1 MPDVAL
7 SEEDIGGFLAGAGL
21 GGGIVN
27 VIAVATGGD
36 ASWLLFA
43 AGAVV
48 GAPLGYRYADRL
60 WRWWW
65 VWWQ

>member
-1 MPDVAL
+1 MAL
-7 SEEDIGGFLAGAGL
+7 DEEDIGGSLAGAGL
-21 GGGIVN
+21 GGCVVN
-27 VIAVATGGD
+27 VIAAASGGD

-43 AGAVV
+43 PGAVI